1 MDVRMPDLNGLELYC
16 RLRSINPVVKVLFV
30 SALGIAEEISSIL
43 PEVKSDDV
51 IQKPVDKEISYT
63 KSKRHYAIIMRYYES
78 KSR

>member
-16 RLRSINPVVKVLFV
+16 RLRSINPVVKILFV

-51 IQKPVDKEISYT
+51 IQKPVDKKFHIQSQ
-63 KSKRHYAIIMRYYES
+63 SGSMR
-78 KSR
+78 

>member
-51 IQKPVDKEISYT
+51 IQKPVDKISYT